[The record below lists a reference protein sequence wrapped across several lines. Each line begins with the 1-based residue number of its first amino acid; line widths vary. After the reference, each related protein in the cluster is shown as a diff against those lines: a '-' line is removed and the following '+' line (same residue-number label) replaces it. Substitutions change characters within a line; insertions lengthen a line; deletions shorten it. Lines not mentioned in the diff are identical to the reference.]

1 MTNCYGLG
9 VTNRVQATVKLDGP
23 MPPRMQFRP
32 RHAVLPTLIPTALAA
47 LALAPVAAAPQR
59 DASTRLYQLETTC
72 SLRGAKPVDCVVE
85 ASEENGATVY
95 RHTIGS
101 VVETIRITDGPLRM
115 TRFDKTAGQ
124 WIPLRSAEAQFS
136 TNTVCFDGRDLC
148 VLNPNYLNSVREE
161 RVDALEG
168 RDRVLVRFGP
178 DGRVLLTCY
187 DQGCEGLQ

>member
-9 VTNRVQATVKLDGP
+9 SPNRVRATVKRDGP
-23 MPPRMQFRP
+23 MPPRMQFSP
-32 RHAVLPTLIPTALAA
+32 RHAVIPTLIPTALAA
-47 LALAPVAAAPQR
+47 LAMAPVAAAAQLDTPTPIYR
-59 DASTRLYQLETTC
+59 LETSC
-72 SLRGAKPVDCVVE
+72 SMRGAKPVDCVVE
-85 ASEENGATVY
+85 VTEENGATVY
-95 RHTIGS
+95 RHTIGW

-115 TRFDKTAGQ
+115 TRFDKAAGQ
-124 WIPLRSAEAQFS
+124 WKPLRSAEAQFS
-136 TNTVCFDGRDLC
+136 TNTVCFDARDLC